1 MKHLRVKIN
10 NLEFKWESVLRDI
23 EFVLNEKDRISIV
36 WWNWV
41 WKTTLLKVLT
51 WEIKNYDWRIDNI
64 WGLKIWYLSQIYSDN
79 EEKTV
84 REELKDAF
92 TTINILEEEIADIE
106 IKMSENPENMDII
119 EDYNTKIEQ
128 FNNIWGYNYNNQ
140 IHQVASWMWVFDL
153 LEKKLTQISWWQRT
167 KVALAKILLES
178 PDLLMLDEPTNFID
192 LKSVEWLEKY
202 LKDKWKWGYFIISHD
217 RAFLDKTCDKTF
229 EVAPQRQLNF
239 YHTNYSNYL
248 IERQKREKK
257 VLDDIERQQ
266 EFIKKEQALINRF
279 RSWSRASFAKSREK
293 ALEKIEIIEKPYI
306 PAKPKFFFDRWE
318 EPSKKIFFF
327 KEAFIWREEPL
338 FFINEISMV
347 LWQKVWIIWENWA
360 WKSTL
365 LKTILWKLDLLDW
378 KYERW
383 KWLKIAYYSQ
393 MHEELFE
400 DLTIRENFEKHWLSY
415 PEQQLVWLLKQYLFE
430 REDIEKTVKSLSWWQ
445 RSKLLFAILWQKESN
460 ILIMD
465 EPTNHL
471 DYDSREELEKS
482 IRSYKWSVIFISHDR
497 YFINK
502 IASHLWI
509 IKDSELSLCYWNY
522 EDYEY
527 KLERWIDFDASLF
540 DEEAHLNIALEDKLW
555 EKEAKR
561 IRNKYWKG
569 KK

>member
-10 NLEFKWESVLRDI
+10 NLEFKWESILKDI
-23 EFVLNEKDRISIV
+23 EFILNEKDRVSIV

-51 WEIKNYDWRIDNI
+51 WEIKDYDWNIENI

-92 TTINILEEEIADIE
+92 TAINILEKEIAEIE

-229 EVAPQRQLNF
+229 EVVPQRQLNF

-347 LWQKVWIIWENWA
+347 LWQKVWIIWENWV

-378 KYERW
+378 KYERG

-540 DEEAHLNIALEDKLW
+540 DEEAHLNLALEDKLW

-561 IRNKYWKG
+561 IRDKYWKG